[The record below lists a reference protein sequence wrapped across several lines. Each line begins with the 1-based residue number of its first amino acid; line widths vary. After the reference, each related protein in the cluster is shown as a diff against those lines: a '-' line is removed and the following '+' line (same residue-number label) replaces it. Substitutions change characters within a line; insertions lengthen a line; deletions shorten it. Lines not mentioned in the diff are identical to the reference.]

1 MSGTGPASPWFK
13 TAADRCPL
21 RFGGWCPEPRGRHN
35 FAAKFMHRS
44 DVCSAALKGSDGG
57 GCFWPLNGGSTMN
70 RRLHVFPV
78 AVLAAVL
85 LSSAPVP
92 AQDNSVAANQE
103 VRIQQLEG
111 QIRSLNGQL
120 EQMNFR
126 LQQMTDRLDKLVA
139 DVDFRLRQ
147 VEGGGAPATPGE
159 QGAADT
165 RNQTAAAPPEQPPPA
180 ESNSGA
186 MNQNQAAAGAM
197 SGGTGQPRTLGTMS
211 QGQYD
216 AQKQQLKQNADAG
229 AAASAAGRAGNA
241 GAATAGNEQSAATS
255 QPYALPGAN
264 ADEQYQYAFDL
275 MRQTKYADAEK
286 ALGTFVDEYPDHPL
300 AGNASYWL
308 GETYYVR
315 KDYNN
320 AALTFAQT
328 FQKYPQSAK
337 APDSLLK
344 LGMSLAALGETADA
358 CKALHELSVR
368 YPKAADATKQRAAK
382 EQAKNGCK

>member
-1 MSGTGPASPWFK
+1 
-13 TAADRCPL
+13 
-21 RFGGWCPEPRGRHN
+21 
-35 FAAKFMHRS
+35 
-44 DVCSAALKGSDGG
+44 
-57 GCFWPLNGGSTMN
+57 MN
-70 RRLHVFPV
+70 RRFHPFPL
-78 AVLAAVL
+78 AVLVLALLAA
-85 LSSAPVP
+85 APAP

-111 QIRSLNGQL
+111 QIRALNGQL

-126 LQQMTDRLDKLVA
+126 MQQMTERLDKLVA

-147 VEGGGAPATPGE
+147 VEGGGGPATSGE

-165 RNQTAAAPPEQPPPA
+165 QNQTAAAPPNQPPP
-180 ESNSGA
+180 ESNNGA
-186 MNQNQAAAGAM
+186 MNQNQAAAGAT

-211 QGQYD
+211 QSQYD
-216 AQKQQLKQNADAG
+216 TQQQQLNQNADAG
-229 AAASAAGRAGNA
+229 AAAAAAGQAGNSVGPAENTDQTAAA
-241 GAATAGNEQSAATS
+241 GT
-255 QPYALPGAN
+255 QPYAIPGAN

-286 ALGTFVDEYPDHPL
+286 ALSTFVDEYPDHPL

-320 AALTFAQT
+320 SALTFAET
-328 FQKYPQSAK
+328 FKKYPQSGK

-358 CKALHELSVR
+358 CKALHELGAR
-368 YPKAADATKQRAAK
+368 YPKASDAVKERAAK
-382 EQAKNGCK
+382 ERAKNGCK

>member
-1 MSGTGPASPWFK
+1 
-13 TAADRCPL
+13 
-21 RFGGWCPEPRGRHN
+21 
-35 FAAKFMHRS
+35 
-44 DVCSAALKGSDGG
+44 
-57 GCFWPLNGGSTMN
+57 MN
-70 RRLHVFPV
+70 RRLHAFPV
-78 AVLAAVL
+78 AVFAAALLA
-85 LSSAPVP
+85 SAPAP

-111 QIRSLNGQL
+111 QIRALNGQL

-126 LQQMTDRLDKLVA
+126 VQQMTDRLDKLVA

-147 VEGGGAPATPGE
+147 MEGGAAATAGE

-165 RNQTAAAPPEQPPPA
+165 QAQTDAGAPEQQA
-180 ESNSGA
+180 MTESNNGA
-186 MNQNQAAAGAM
+186 VAPNQSTAGAAS

-211 QGQYD
+211 ETQYNT
-216 AQKQQLKQNADAG
+216 QRQQLNQNADA
-229 AAASAAGRAGNA
+229 AAAAAAAGQVGSAGTSAENTEQ
-241 GAATAGNEQSAATS
+241 AAAND

-275 MRQTKYADAEK
+275 MRQTKYGEAEQ
-286 ALGTFVDEYPDHPL
+286 ALTTFVDDYPDHPL

-308 GETYYVR
+308 GEAYYVR
-315 KDYNN
+315 KDYSS

-328 FQKYPQSAK
+328 FQKYPQSGK

-358 CKALHELSVR
+358 CKALQELSSR
-368 YPKAADATKQRAAK
+368 YPKASGAVKERAAK
-382 EQAKNGCK
+382 ERAKNGCK

>member
-1 MSGTGPASPWFK
+1 
-13 TAADRCPL
+13 
-21 RFGGWCPEPRGRHN
+21 
-35 FAAKFMHRS
+35 
-44 DVCSAALKGSDGG
+44 
-57 GCFWPLNGGSTMN
+57 MN
-70 RRLHVFPV
+70 RRFHPFPL
-78 AVLAAVL
+78 AVLAVAL
-85 LSSAPVP
+85 LAAAPVP

-111 QIRSLNGQL
+111 QIRDLNGQL

-126 LQQMTDRLDKLVA
+126 VQQMTERLDKLVA

-147 VEGGGAPATPGE
+147 VEGGGGPAQGE
-159 QGAADT
+159 QGT
-165 RNQTAAAPPEQPPPA
+165 NTQNQSAAAPPEQPPPA
-180 ESNSGA
+180 ESNGGA
-186 MNQNQAAAGAM
+186 MNQNQAGAGAP

-216 AQKQQLKQNADAG
+216 TQKQQLNQNADAG
-229 AAASAAGRAGNA
+229 AAAAAAGKTGTP
-241 GAATAGNEQSAATS
+241 GASTDNSDQDNQQATAGTA
-255 QPYALPGAN
+255 PYALQGTTP
-264 ADEQYQYAFDL
+264 DEQYQFAFDL

-286 ALGTFVDEYPDHPL
+286 ALSTFVDEYPEHPL

-320 AALTFAQT
+320 AALTFAET
-328 FQKYPQSAK
+328 FKKYPQSGK

-358 CKALHELSVR
+358 CKAFHELGAR
-368 YPKAADATKQRAAK
+368 YPKALDAVKERATKER
-382 EQAKNGCK
+382 AKNGCK

>member
-1 MSGTGPASPWFK
+1 
-13 TAADRCPL
+13 
-21 RFGGWCPEPRGRHN
+21 
-35 FAAKFMHRS
+35 MHRS
-44 DVCSAALKGSDGG
+44 GVCSAALKGSDGG
-57 GCFWPLNGGSTMN
+57 GCFFSLNGGSAMN

-85 LSSAPVP
+85 LSSTPAT

-111 QIRSLNGQL
+111 QIRDLNGKL

-126 LQQMTDRLDKLVA
+126 VQQMTDRLDKLVA

-147 VEGGGAPATPGE
+147 VEGGGPATAGE

-165 RNQTAAAPPEQPPPA
+165 RNQAAAAPPEPPA
-180 ESNSGA
+180 STQSDSGTVNRNQSATGPTQSGA
-186 MNQNQAAAGAM
+186 
-197 SGGTGQPRTLGTMS
+197 TGQPRTLGTLS

-216 AQKQQLKQNADAG
+216 AQTQQLNQNADA
-229 AAASAAGRAGNA
+229 AAAAAAARKTGTPGTSTDSTDQNNEQAAAG
-241 GAATAGNEQSAATS
+241 TA
-255 QPYALPGAN
+255 PYALQGTTP
-264 ADEQYQYAFDL
+264 DEQYQFAFDL
-275 MRQTKYADAEK
+275 MRQTKYADAER
-286 ALGTFVDEYPDHPL
+286 ALSTFVDEYPDHPL

-320 AALTFAQT
+320 AALTFAET
-328 FQKYPQSAK
+328 FKKFPQSGK

-358 CKALHELSVR
+358 CQALHELTAR
-368 YPKAADATKQRAAK
+368 YPKASDAVKERAAK
-382 EQAKNGCK
+382 ERAKNGCK

>member
-1 MSGTGPASPWFK
+1 
-13 TAADRCPL
+13 
-21 RFGGWCPEPRGRHN
+21 
-35 FAAKFMHRS
+35 
-44 DVCSAALKGSDGG
+44 
-57 GCFWPLNGGSTMN
+57 MN
-70 RRLHVFPV
+70 RRFYVVPV
-78 AVLAAVL
+78 AVLALAL
-85 LSSAPVP
+85 LASSPAT

-126 LQQMTDRLDKLVA
+126 LQQMSDRLDKLVA

-147 VEGGGAPATPGE
+147 MEGGNAPATAGDQRPAE
-159 QGAADT
+159 TQ
-165 RNQTAAAPPEQPPPA
+165 NQTAAAPPEQQPTM
-180 ESNSGA
+180 ESDGGA
-186 MNQNQAAAGAM
+186 VNQNQGTAGTT
-197 SGGTGQPRTLGTMS
+197 SGSTGQPRTLGTLS

-216 AQKQQLKQNADAG
+216 SQKQQLNQNADA
-229 AAASAAGRAGNA
+229 AAASAAAGQAGNTSA
-241 GAATAGNEQSAATS
+241 PTENGDQTAATNQA
-255 QPYALPGAN
+255 YALPGAN

-286 ALGTFVDEYPDHPL
+286 ALSTFVDDYPDHPL

-315 KDYNN
+315 KDYNS
-320 AALTFAQT
+320 AAQT
-328 FQKYPQSAK
+328 FAETFKKYPQSGK

-358 CKALHELSVR
+358 CKAFHELTAR
-368 YPKAADATKQRAAK
+368 YPKASDAVKERAAK
-382 EQAKNGCK
+382 ERAKNGCK